1 MEQKMAKNLWDRDRK
16 SIYKGLVKEYQQEGY
31 DIKEARRLASQETD
45 EILADKKFFVDTLI
59 AVEEDEAGVDRTY

>member
-1 MEQKMAKNLWDRDRK
+1 MAKNLWDKDRK

-45 EILADKKFFVDTLI
+45 EIWLI
-59 AVEEDEAGVDRTY
+59 KSFL